1 LRFIL
6 SSIKHPFLKPYP
18 LRTVG
23 ARRLDFGYLR
33 TMSGVNE
40 KSFPMIIRTV
50 SMLEL
55 AIIFPSLLIGLY
67 LFVKGNV
74 ILAVAP
80 LMLAFYVLVYDEK
93 SVPFYYHVLA
103 FVMDLITGEKTGSV
117 PKKAEPVKISDLLK
131 KYKRELDILQVIASS
146 IAVAVMLRVIQLE
159 IYAEKINMEVLIG
172 FSVITGLLIA
182 FAVIKLVRALNLV
195 SKL

>member
-1 LRFIL
+1 M
-6 SSIKHPFLKPYP
+6 
-18 LRTVG
+18 G

-33 TMSGVNE
+33 TMSGINE
-40 KSFPMIIRTV
+40 KSFPMVIRTV

-93 SVPFYYHVLA
+93 SVPFHYHILA
-103 FVMDLITGEKTGSV
+103 FIMDLIIGEKAGAK
-117 PKKAEPVKISDLLK
+117 PGKAEPVKISDLLK
-131 KYKRELDILQVIASS
+131 KHKRELDVLQITASS
-146 IAVAVMLRVIQLE
+146 IAVTVMLRTIQSEL
-159 IYAEKINMEVLIG
+159 YAEKVNIEVLIG

-182 FAVIKLVRALNLV
+182 FTVIKLVRVLNLV